1 MIKYKIYYNLAKI
14 EKIEVKE
21 DFKNY
26 VWLESGTE
34 LSKFAKRFSIHDTLC
49 GAQSFLICKYDKEI
63 ENHQDIIKHLQKL
76 KIKSIELTEED
87 IK

>member
-14 EKIEVKE
+14 EKIEVSKE
-21 DFKNY
+21 SKDSVVLK
-26 VWLESGTE
+26 SGIE
-34 LSKFAKRFSIHDTLC
+34 MAKFAKRFSIHDTLC

-76 KIKSIELTEED
+76 KIKIIELTEED